1 MLTQLINDFIL
12 SCRARRLSPRTIE
25 WYEWLLSEY
34 RAFTEKRGLDWTQ
47 PATLDAHLA
56 EVAGHSSAHTLHA
69 HYRALR
75 RFFRWLEK
83 RRLIAENP
91 MRMIEPPRLPARQP
105 RHILPDD
112 VIRLLATTASGGWLD
127 LRDRAV
133 ILMLWDSGLRAG
145 ELCGLPLSSLDLE
158 KGLVLI
164 RSGKG
169 DKDRWIAL
177 GNAAR
182 DALRDWLAVRD
193 ERAACDRLFVGWHG
207 GPLTRYGLSL
217 MLRRRAKAAGINRP
231 VGPHTFR
238 HGFAVAYLNNGG
250 KIHNLRRLLGH
261 TTLRSTEVYL
271 SVADREAVADHAQ
284 ASPGDH
290 LVK

>member
-56 EVAGHSSAHTLHA
+56 DIAARASAHTLHA

-83 RRLIAENP
+83 RHLIAENP

-105 RHILPDD
+105 RGVQARDVEALLMSTDD
-112 VIRLLATTASGGWLD
+112 SWHGR
-127 LRDRAV
+127 RDRAI
-133 ILMLWDSGLRAG
+133 ILLLWDTGLRAS
-145 ELCGLPLSSLDLE
+145 ELCNLNLEDLNLARRR
-158 KGLVLI
+158 LVV

-169 DKDRWIAL
+169 DRDRTVFLGQRAAAAL
-177 GNAAR
+177 A
-182 DALRDWLAVRD
+182 DWLTVRG
-193 ERAACDRLFVGWHG
+193 EENGCSRIFISENGK
-207 GPLTRYGLSL
+207 PLTRRGLSS
-217 MLRRRAKAAGINRP
+217 MLRRRKERSGVESPCN
-231 VGPHTFR
+231 PHAFR
-238 HGFAVAYLNNGG
+238 HGFATAYLDNGG
-250 KIHNLRRLLGH
+250 RIHNLQRLLGH

-271 SVADREAVADHAQ
+271 WSSEYQAVADHAQ

-290 LVK
+290 LK

>member
-34 RAFTEKRGLDWTQ
+34 RAFVEKHGLDWDW

-56 EVAGHSSAHTLHA
+56 DIAARASAHTLHA

-112 VIRLLATTASGGWLD
+112 VMRLLATTAGGGWLD
-127 LRDRAV
+127 LRDRAI

-145 ELCGLPLSSLDLE
+145 ELCGLTLSSLDLG

-169 DKDRWIAL
+169 NKDRWVAL

-182 DALRDWLAVRD
+182 DALRDWLDIRG
-193 ERAACDRLFVGWHG
+193 ERAACDRLFIGQHG
-207 GPLTRYGLSL
+207 GPLTRHGLAL
-217 MLRRRAKAAGINRP
+217 MLRRRAKAAGIVYP
-231 VGPHTFR
+231 IGPHTFR

-271 SVADREAVADHAQ
+271 SVADHEAITDHAQ

-290 LVK
+290 LK

>member
-34 RAFTEKRGLDWTQ
+34 RAFVEKHGLDWDR
-47 PATLDAHLA
+47 PAALDAHLA
-56 EVAGHSSAHTLHA
+56 SIAARASAHTLHA

-112 VIRLLATTASGGWLD
+112 VMRLLATTASGGWLD
-127 LRDRAV
+127 LRDRAI
-133 ILMLWDSGLRAG
+133 ILILWDSGLRAG
-145 ELCGLPLSSLDLE
+145 ELCGLTLSNLDLG

-164 RSGKG
+164 HSGKG
-169 DKDRWIAL
+169 EKDRWVAL

-182 DALRDWLAVRD
+182 DALRDWLAAR
-193 ERAACDRLFVGWHG
+193 EGRATCDRLFIGQHG
-207 GPLTRYGLSL
+207 GPLTRHGLAL
-217 MLRRRAKAAGINRP
+217 MLRRRAKAAGIDRP
-231 VGPHTFR
+231 IGPHTFR

-290 LVK
+290 LK